1 MKNLNLNICMSFAVL
16 LLAACAK
23 VDMPDIIEQSYD
35 RYPVSLNVGPAPE
48 SKITLDGLSVAWEME
63 DKLEITA
70 MTEDTVAISELSV
83 YSIDAADNRKASFTG
98 FVTML
103 EEPKSCVFT
112 YPSGNTSEVDT
123 TGLIKMYYSNQT
135 GRHMPFL
142 YASCDYDPN
151 GMSAVMEHVGAVL
164 AITVSDSIR
173 NEGVTTIGFCGN
185 SLESLSPA
193 LIDPADGKVTF
204 PNKDGV
210 QINVP
215 LQESGPTY
223 IAVPPVNMTKGFSI
237 ICSYGED
244 EDKKSMFRTFSS
256 DGGMT
261 SGYDFSARR
270 GQIIPIEI
278 KGGFEH
284 FGMTCGTP
292 EVVHETKDGLYT
304 GTSVSFQ
311 MTKRGASTKFFEKW
325 GAKLFKMNDKD
336 TVLFRSVEFRNTD
349 ENLGE
354 KVSMDVR
361 NDWKLIPE
369 GTYIFAPYFVA
380 FGQKISL
387 ATKMVEVGPS
397 AKITLSGITSYSY
410 YTDNDSSTD
419 PNLVPNNKIQNV
431 VASINVHPD
440 IIDSFTATVQ
450 GDGTSANPDE
460 KKEFSAS
467 SPSSSLYFG
476 NLTRNKWISYEMTG
490 SAKVGSWELPVEK
503 TVFHITGLPY
513 HADFTKGNPMNG
525 NYNWSKSGSVSYSDN
540 RVVMKGTSTLISPAF
555 YLPDGSDISVVT
567 SCNSCHNVTSNSR
580 TVSMTIALC
589 SEDGSNKST
598 SATLK
603 FNSDFYQAAGSFG
616 NVSGFSPVR
625 YISCETTFQ
634 LSQAMPSLSYAL
646 SLGGSFLGSNTFV
659 SFGHKIEYK

>member
-1 MKNLNLNICMSFAVL
+1 MSFAVL

-164 AITVSDSIR
+164 AITVSDDIR
-173 NEGVTTIGFCGN
+173 NAGVTTIGFCGN

-311 MTKRGASTKFFEKW
+311 MTKKGASTKFFEKW

-336 TVLFRSVEFRNTD
+336 TVLFRSVEFSNTD
-349 ENLGE
+349 EKLGE

-476 NLTRNKWISYEMTG
+476 HLTRNKWISYEMTG

-513 HADFTKGNPMNG
+513 HADFKTLNPNSNPAWG
-525 NYNWSKSGSVSYSDN
+525 LIGAGYSDN
-540 RVVMKGTSTLISPAF
+540 RVTFNSSGKSALRSPAF
-555 YLPDGSDISVVT
+555 HIPDNSINVKT
-567 SCNSCHNVTSNSR
+567 SCSIRYNITKRWSEIPFELYLEVCSKDKNNADWGENAKILTISTNYYQRVT
-580 TVSMTIALC
+580 
-589 SEDGSNKST
+589 GSGSFDEKGYVASSDT
-598 SATLK
+598 FVL
-603 FNSDFYQAAGSFG
+603 NSDTPCMIYSCNINNSYIFG
-616 NVSGFSPVR
+616 N
-625 YISCETTFQ
+625 
-634 LSQAMPSLSYAL
+634 LA
-646 SLGGSFLGSNTFV
+646 V